1 MLVGS
6 ASDTPTAVFYDPTGR
21 RRHLLLMLLIAT
33 VSVAVVAL
41 SLLIIGLTGGGHPPR
56 TLLGRSPVTD
66 GPSRARQG
74 ATGRSP
80 APYPSLSRPA
90 ILPGLPTLPVP

>member
-6 ASDTPTAVFYDPTGR
+6 ASDAPTAVFYDPTGR

-41 SLLIIGLTGGGHPPR
+41 SLLIIGLIGGGHPPR
-56 TLLGRSPVTD
+56 TVLGRSPVT
-66 GPSRARQG
+66 GAPSPARQA
-74 ATGRSP
+74 ATAGSP
-80 APYPSLSRPA
+80 DPYPSISRPA
-90 ILPGLPTLPVP
+90 GLPGLPTLPVP